1 MLPTDAHKN
10 PRSRAELIQHFRRLR
25 KSLQEHRAEFDEGLQ
40 AVQAGRED
48 GASAAARRDGLT
60 IEALLDDIAEE
71 TELVSLKHADAAE
84 SAASPLGTS
93 YRAQKRRLRLRL
105 ADMTEAVRFLRIAEP
120 GPSH

>member
-1 MLPTDAHKN
+1 ML
-10 PRSRAELIQHFRRLR
+10 
-25 KSLQEHRAEFDEGLQ
+25 
-40 AVQAGRED
+40 AGRED